1 MTRLYAAPGG
11 FAPHLERS
19 KQAPLGRTI
28 AANTKRRRGSTAVSE
43 DGAGND
49 QTTQFHY
56 HLELTPA
63 QLKITHTALRSLLDD
78 FGHDEPE
85 VLKVIHEVLDK
96 LPDEHAIRAIQL
108 HREIERQL
116 AAADGITDEPPPSA
130 A

>member
-1 MTRLYAAPGG
+1 MADD
-11 FAPHLERS
+11 
-19 KQAPLGRTI
+19 
-28 AANTKRRRGSTAVSE
+28 GSDNV
-43 DGAGND
+43 

-78 FGHDEPE
+78 FGHDQRE
-85 VLKVIHEVLDK
+85 VLRIIHEVLGK

-108 HREIERQL
+108 EREIEHQL
-116 AAADGITDEPPPSA
+116 AAGDGAPDEPPPTA